1 MEILS
6 TSDVDLRR
14 AAASLAAGF
23 LVAFPTETVYGLGA
37 DAFNPA
43 SIAKIFEAKKRPS
56 FDPLIVHI
64 AEREAVF
71 RITDRSS
78 VSETALKRLSMLS
91 ERFWPGPLTVVLPKR
106 KEIPNIATAGLAT
119 VAVRFPSHPA
129 AQALIR
135 LSTGA
140 VAAPSANS
148 FGCLSPTRAEHV
160 SSQLG
165 DRVDIIIDGGK
176 TEVGL
181 ESTIL
186 DLTCDPPGILRLGG
200 ISREDIEALMG
211 PVGLSLQSPAGTPLS
226 PGQLKSHYA
235 PRTPLVL
242 HKQGELDAILP
253 EPDEGR
259 LYFSRAKKRSIAPG
273 RTRVLSETSDLAE
286 AAANLFDMLHEL
298 DSLGLR
304 LIRAEEA
311 PSSGLGEAINDRLR
325 RAESGHSAKP

>member
-14 AAASLAAGF
+14 AAASLAAGL

-37 DAFNPA
+37 DAFNPV

-56 FDPLIVHI
+56 FDPLIIHI
-64 AEREAVF
+64 AECDDVL
-71 RITDRSS
+71 RITDISS
-78 VSETALKRLSMLS
+78 MNETMMKRLSVLA
-91 ERFWPGPLTVVLPKR
+91 ERFWPGPLTVILPKR
-106 KEIPNIATAGLAT
+106 GEIPNIATAGLAT

-135 LSTGA
+135 YSTGA

-160 SSQLG
+160 KSQLC
-165 DRVDIIIDGGK
+165 DRVDFIIDGGK

-186 DLTCDPPGILRLGG
+186 DLTRDPPAILRLGG
-200 ISREDIEALMG
+200 IPGEDIEALIG
-211 PVGLSLQSPAGTPLS
+211 PVVLSLQSSPGAPHS

-242 HKQGELDAILP
+242 CKQGELDTMSL

-259 LYFSRAKKRSIAPG
+259 LYFSRTKNKSIAPD
-273 RTRVLSETSDLAE
+273 RMRVLSESANLVE

-298 DSLGLR
+298 DNLGLA

-311 PSSGLGEAINDRLR
+311 PASGLGEAINDRLR
-325 RAESGHSAKP
+325 RASTQ